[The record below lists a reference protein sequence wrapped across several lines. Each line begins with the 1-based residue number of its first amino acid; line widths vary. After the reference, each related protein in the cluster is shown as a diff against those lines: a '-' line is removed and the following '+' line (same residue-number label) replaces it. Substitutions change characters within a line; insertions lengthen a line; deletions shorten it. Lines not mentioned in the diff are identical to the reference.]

1 MPKFCSVIA
10 GVAAVLLSVT
20 AWGATLKI
28 TSPAF
33 QDGGTIPS
41 KYTCDAA
48 LPVNPPL
55 QFSGVPANAKSLVL
69 IVEDVDAPKPFAP
82 DGIANQ
88 WLVLDISA
96 DEKGIKEGGQS
107 ETPGYIPPCPYEG
120 TQRYYFRLYALD
132 IQLSGVPIG
141 NPLEVKEAI
150 KGHII
155 DQAEL
160 MGTYIRTKKP

>member
-1 MPKFCSVIA
+1 MPKFRSAMAGLVVIA
-10 GVAAVLLSVT
+10 LSAA

-33 QDGGTIPS
+33 QDGGALPS
-41 KYTCDAA
+41 KYTCDTAV
-48 LPVNPPL
+48 PVNPPL
-55 QFSGVPANAKSLVL
+55 QFSGVPANTKSMVL
-69 IVEDVDAPKPFAP
+69 IVEDIDAPKPFAP

-96 DEKGIKEGGQS
+96 DDKGIKEGAQS

-132 IQLSGVPIG
+132 IQLTGVPMG
-141 NPLEVKEAI
+141 NPLQVKEAI

-160 MGTYIRTKKP
+160 MATYTRTKKP